1 MNSLLQYLFHVP
13 FFRNAVYHMPTNEND
28 EISKSL
34 PLALQS
40 LFFKLQYSKTAVST
54 KDLTASFGWGSS
66 DAFMQHDVQ
75 ELNRVLCEKL
85 EEKMKG
91 TKVDKVINQLFEG
104 HTLNYIDCIN
114 VNFKS
119 TRKESFMDLSLD
131 VKGCKDVNESFLK
144 YTEVEIMDGQDQY
157 QSEKHG
163 LQDARRGISFI
174 NLPPVLQL
182 QLKRFEYDFQRDA
195 NIKINDHYE
204 FPEVLD
210 LDFENRKIF
219 SDESDPNVLS
229 RYRLHSVLV
238 HSGSVHGGHYYA
250 YITPD
255 GNKWFKFDDDK
266 VDLAERKEAIED
278 QFGGDDGFNRSA
290 KFSNAYMLVYVRAS
304 DWDRLMGCGGK
315 EEISEG
321 SRKRFE
327 VEQRE
332 KEARQKMKV
341 EAHMYCTVKIATDE
355 DMRAQVGNESG
366 GLYFDL
372 VDHGECLPRL
382 PHHDP
387 LGLTLP
393 APTDQLPTEKTI
405 RLKKGIKFTNIK
417 SRVEELTG
425 VHPSLQ
431 RVWIFSQRDN
441 LSYRPDRILT
451 PEEEEKPLMD
461 LKDLRDTVSVSTA
474 VLILFSSSLFFSSGS
489 GVIQGSCSP

>member
-54 KDLTASFGWGSS
+54 KDLTASFGWGSH
-66 DAFMQHDVQ
+66 DAFQQHDVQ

-91 TKVDKVINQLFEG
+91 TKVDKVINQLYEG

-114 VNFKS
+114 VDFKS

-131 VKGCKDVNESFLK
+131 VKGCKNVYESFLK

-163 LQDARRGISFI
+163 LQDARKGISFI

-182 QLKRFEYDFQRDA
+182 QLKRFEYDFQRDV
-195 NIKINDHYE
+195 NIKINDRYE

-210 LDFENRKIF
+210 LDFDGKRIF
-219 SDESDPNVLS
+219 TQDSDPNISS

-255 GNKWFKFDDDK
+255 GEKWFKFDDEK
-266 VDLAERKEAIED
+266 VDPADKKEAIED
-278 QFGGDDGFNRSA
+278 QFGGSDDSFNRA
-290 KFSNAYMLVYVRAS
+290 ARISNAYMLVYIRAS

-321 SRKRFE
+321 LRKRFE
-327 VEQRE
+327 AEQRD

-341 EAHMYCTVKIATDE
+341 EAHMYCTVKLAMDE
-355 DMRAQVGNESG
+355 DMKAQVGSESG
-366 GLYFDL
+366 GLFFEL
-372 VDHGECLPRL
+372 VDH
-382 PHHDP
+382 
-387 LGLTLP
+387 
-393 APTDQLPTEKTI
+393 DQLPSDKTI
-405 RLKKGIKFTNIK
+405 RLKKGIKFTEIK
-417 SRVEELTG
+417 NRVQDLTG
-425 VHPSLQ
+425 VPPSQQ
-431 RVWIFSQRDN
+431 RIWAFSIKNDQ
-441 LSYRPDRILT
+441 SYRPSRVLT
-451 PEEEEKPLMD
+451 AEEEEKPLMD
-461 LKDLRDTVSVSTA
+461 LKDLRDQVGMTETLDV
-474 VLILFSSSLFFSSGS
+474 G
-489 GVIQGSCSP
+489 